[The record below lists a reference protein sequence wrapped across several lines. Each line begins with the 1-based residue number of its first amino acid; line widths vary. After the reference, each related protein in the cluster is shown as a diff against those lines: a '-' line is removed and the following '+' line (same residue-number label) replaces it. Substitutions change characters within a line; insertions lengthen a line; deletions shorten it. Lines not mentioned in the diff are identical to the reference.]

1 MRSEVPVR
9 FLLPLATR
17 IARLFTVL
25 IFLCSSGWLLP
36 TESLAKSFSEIE
48 LTGTFTLNPAYN
60 FNQPTLTPFGTFGE
74 MTLVDASGKFSPLL
88 HHGEGLLMVP
98 PVVLSPSFFETR
110 ESKPLAGQMLWSIG
124 AYTIDTTWTSIT
136 GADFVGRNVFGEFEL
151 SGRQFDHNGHAQTLG
166 AWTFTAPPYDISN
179 FTEPVTGP
187 ITLTIRETHTTG
199 KLGAA
204 PLTTRVA
211 FTTQAFDVSAL
222 ATPGTLSVDT
232 VVPEPASL
240 LLLGGALVLLA
251 GVRIFR
257 LTN

>member
-1 MRSEVPVR
+1 MRV
-9 FLLPLATR
+9 LLPLATH

-36 TESLAKSFSEIE
+36 SEPFAKSFSEIE
-48 LTGTFTLNPAYN
+48 LTGTFTLNPAYS
-60 FNQPTLTPFGTFGE
+60 FSQPTLAPFGSFGE
-74 MTLVDASGKFSPLL
+74 MTLVDASGKFSHLVP
-88 HHGEGLLMVP
+88 HGEGLLMAP
-98 PVVLSPSFFETR
+98 PLVLSPAFFETR

-151 SGRQFDHNGHAQTLG
+151 SGRQFDHNGHARTLR

-204 PLTTRVA
+204 ASLTTRVA

-240 LLLGGALVLLA
+240 LLLGSALGLLA
-251 GVRIFR
+251 GVRSFR

>member
-1 MRSEVPVR
+1 MRS
-9 FLLPLATR
+9 LPLATR

-36 TESLAKSFSEIE
+36 TESLATSFSEIE

-124 AYTIDTTWTSIT
+124 AYTIDTTWTNIT

-151 SGRQFDHNGHAQTLG
+151 SGRQFDHNGHARTLG
-166 AWTFTAPPYDISN
+166 TWTFIAPPYDITH

-187 ITLTIRETHTTG
+187 ITLTIRETRSTG
-199 KLGAA
+199 KLMPAS
-204 PLTTRVA
+204 LTTPLA

-240 LLLGGALVLLA
+240 LLLGGALGLLA
-251 GVRIFR
+251 GVRSFR